1 MLQFVPAKALRR
13 LGQASAFLLL
23 GAVALV
29 PNASAQ
35 DPDLTVAVG
44 GLTPDN
50 WPAPQAVVTV
60 LDADERPLAS
70 LNEANF
76 TVQFDG
82 QTVPVAA
89 VEQGLDSSLAIDVV
103 LALDTS
109 NSMAGDPLEQAKM
122 AARSFLAELSQED
135 AVAVITFDDAVELI
149 QPYTIDRTVATA
161 AIDSVS
167 AGGGTALYQATSES
181 LRLAAGAGSGREVVV
196 LLSDGLDNGSTD
208 SRESAQAAAETMGV
222 PIFAIGLG
230 ADIDVSYL
238 EALAELSGGRFV
250 ATPSP
255 EGLAAVFQEAAELL
269 RGQYIL
275 TLDTSGLEVDRS
287 RVATLH
293 VTVESD
299 GAISSD
305 ERAVCPQHL
314 CLSLHVLETG
324 ENAGEEFT
332 VIAEVM
338 ASQPVSVVTFSVDG
352 VAAQDT
358 LAPPYQFAF
367 QPGLYSDGAHLLS
380 VQATTTGEETMLQEI
395 TLGAA
400 SGGGLAI
407 AGILPMAGVAVA
419 AIVVVALVVLYVR
432 GREDDNA
439 LELPD
444 LRPDAPSAAPNGE
457 SGPRQLSDEPS
468 LPPLKPEQPGRLVVT
483 GGSLSGE
490 SFPVSDAPL
499 SIGSGLRCAIRLPEG
514 SEGVDDVGVEH
525 VRVWVRHGQL
535 MVHQVR
541 RLTAYGATGGGWE
554 ILRPGDAFEVGP
566 TTIRFELLGED
577 GEALPE
583 PEPEL
588 PNILRSKPDSPSAGK
603 SDAEGAR
610 EGSPPPAS
618 DVPNIFRSKDDSPSG
633 AKSEAQGAQETSA
646 TPSSDV
652 PNILRSKEDRAF
664 GADRAAGDRND
675 EDTP

>member
-1 MLQFVPAKALRR
+1 M
-13 LGQASAFLLL
+13 
-23 GAVALV
+23 
-29 PNASAQ
+29 
-35 DPDLTVAVG
+35 
-44 GLTPDN
+44 
-50 WPAPQAVVTV
+50 
-60 LDADERPLAS
+60 AS
-70 LNEANF
+70 LDEANF
-76 TVQFDG
+76 TVQLDG
-82 QTVPVAA
+82 ESLPVAA
-89 VEQGLDSSLAIDVV
+89 VSQGLDSTLAIDVV

-109 NSMAGDPLEQAKM
+109 ASMVGGPLEQAKV
-122 AARSFLAELSQED
+122 AARSFLAGLSPKD
-135 AVAVITFDDAVELI
+135 AVAIVTFADAVELV
-149 QPYTIDRTVATA
+149 QPYTVDRAIATA

-167 AGGGTALYQATSES
+167 AGGGTALYQATMES

-208 SRESAQAAAETMGV
+208 SREGAQAAAKTMGV
-222 PIFAIGLG
+222 PIFVIGLG
-230 ADIDVSYL
+230 ADIDVTYL
-238 EALAELSGGRFV
+238 KALAELSGGRFV

-275 TLDTSGLEVDRS
+275 TLDTSGLDLDRS
-287 RVATLH
+287 RVATLR
-293 VTVESD
+293 VTVEVD
-299 GAISSD
+299 GAASSH
-305 ERAVCPQHL
+305 ERAVCPQQL

-332 VIAEVM
+332 LIAEVM
-338 ASQPVSVVTFSVDG
+338 ASQPVTVVTFSVDG
-352 VAAQDT
+352 VPTQDT

-367 QPGLYSDGAHLLS
+367 QPGLYPEGEHLLS
-380 VQATTTGEETMLQEI
+380 VQATTTGDETMLQEI

-490 SFPVSDAPL
+490 SFPVSEAPL

-514 SEGVDDVGVEH
+514 GEGLEDVGVEH

-535 MVHQVR
+535 MVHEVR

-566 TTIRFELLGED
+566 MTIRFELLGED
-577 GEALPE
+577 GEVLPE
-583 PEPEL
+583 AQPAVADVLRSKDESASGAKSGAQGAQEKPAAS
-588 PNILRSKPDSPSAGK
+588 PSDVPDILRSKAESASGAK
-603 SDAEGAR
+603 SGAQGAQ
-610 EGSPPPAS
+610 EKPATPAS
-618 DVPNIFRSKDDSPSG
+618 DVPD
-633 AKSEAQGAQETSA
+633 
-646 TPSSDV
+646 
-652 PNILRSKEDRAF
+652 ILRSKKDRPS
-664 GADRAAGDRND
+664 GAN
-675 EDTP
+675 